1 MYVNLFAKIYTSLTN
16 FINNAGQGGP
26 HHTPNLTPNNAQ
38 PIRVQ
43 PIAVPSI
50 PVDEIREIT
59 KNFSNSAL
67 IGEGSYAR
75 VFFGTL
81 KDGKGSIIKKL
92 DDTKQPNQE
101 FLAQV
106 VIIAIDLLVLN
117 QICVFFFL

>member
-1 MYVNLFAKIYTSLTN
+1 MLKSVQVYPIFL
-16 FINNAGQGGP
+16 NNAGQGGP
-26 HHTPNLTPNNAQ
+26 HHNPNLTPNNTQ

-75 VFFGTL
+75 VFVGTL
-81 KDGKGSIIKKL
+81 NDGKRSIFKKL

-106 VIIAIDLLVLN
+106 NIIAIDLLVLN
-117 QICVFFFL
+117 EICVFFFL